1 MSIGLRPYQSAAIE
15 AFEAS
20 PKQRKLIVF
29 PTGAGKTI
37 TGLSLAKAR
46 GGKCLWLAHRDEL
59 ITQPAQAL
67 KLVWPEVTSGIV
79 KADLNQYM
87 RHVVFASIQSA
98 QQPRR
103 LEQLAAQGFALVVV
117 DEAHRA
123 LADGYVSLFRA
134 LGCDRDD
141 GPRLLGIT
149 ATPERADNAPLSD
162 VFEEIVY
169 SYGITSAIADGY
181 LVAPTIVERKI
192 ALNLDSVTVS
202 RGDFAMKQLDVAL
215 MQVGIVR
222 EVVDAHREHCALRKT
237 IVFTVSVAQAE
248 AIAAELRNN
257 GVAAAAVSGE
267 TPTEER
273 RRILRQ
279 LASGAITT
287 VVNCAVLTEGFDE
300 PSVDA
305 VILARPT
312 QSKGLVIQCV
322 GRALRLHPGKSEAL
336 VVDMVGVSQRHTLIQ
351 AAVLFGV
358 RPEPEERASSSRAAV
373 DPEEFWRQRLSTQI
387 EGITG
392 APRSALRWVPSA
404 SGDGWLMDAG
414 IFGTV
419 RMVPHGES
427 WIVDTVGVRV
437 VGAPKQQ
444 TLSDGPVSQDIAQA
458 LAEDYVRRV
467 NAVNKANANAAWRD
481 RAATEKDV
489 KFLRRAG
496 VDAKAGISAG
506 TAADLALQVKER
518 HALEPATPA
527 QLKYLRAV
535 GMQIPPSCTKREAQ
549 GLIVKSKF
557 RKSAHQ

>member
-1 MSIGLRPYQSAAIE
+1 VSIGLRPYQSAAIE

-67 KLVWPEVTSGIV
+67 RLVWPEVTSGIV

-103 LEQLAAQGFALVVV
+103 LEQLSAQGFELVVV

-123 LADGYVSLFRA
+123 LADGYLALFEA
-134 LGCDRDD
+134 LGCARDD

-169 SYGITSAIADGY
+169 NYGITTAIADGY
-181 LVAPTIVERKI
+181 LIAPTIIERKI
-192 ALNLDSVTVS
+192 AIDLDSVTVS

-215 MQVGIVR
+215 MQAGIVR

-248 AIAAELRNN
+248 AIAAEFRNN

-300 PSVDA
+300 PSVDC

-312 QSKGLVIQCV
+312 QSKGLTIQCV
-322 GRALRLHPGKSEAL
+322 GRALRLHPGKSDAL
-336 VVDMVGVSQRHTLIQ
+336 VIDMVGVSQRHTLIQ

-358 RPEPEERASSSRAAV
+358 RQEPEERAASSRAAV

-387 EGITG
+387 EGIAG
-392 APRSALRWVPSA
+392 APRSALRWVPSE
-404 SGDGWLMDAG
+404 SGAWLMDAG

-419 RMVPHGES
+419 RMVPQGEH
-427 WIVDTVGVRV
+427 WIVDTIGVRV
-437 VGAPKQQ
+437 VGSPKHQK
-444 TLSDGPVSQDIAQA
+444 LSDRPVSQDIAQA

-481 RAATEKDV
+481 RAASEKDV

-496 VDAKAGISAG
+496 VDAKEGITAG
-506 TAADLALQVKER
+506 TAADLALQVKEQ
-518 HALEPATPA
+518 HALKPATPA
-527 QLKYLRAV
+527 QLKYLRDV
-535 GMQIPPSCTKREAQ
+535 GIKIPAACTKREAQ

-557 RKSAHQ
+557 RKSVHQ